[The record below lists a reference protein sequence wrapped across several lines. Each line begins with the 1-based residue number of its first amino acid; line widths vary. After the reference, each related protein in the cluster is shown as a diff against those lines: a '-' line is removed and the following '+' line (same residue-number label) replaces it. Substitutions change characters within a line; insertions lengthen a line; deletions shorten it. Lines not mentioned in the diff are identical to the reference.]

1 MGKALWLTR
10 LFGRRHV
17 LGEAGAAL
25 RTMGPLLRDVVSGRY
40 RPVPWKALGLAAGA
54 FIYLV
59 SPLDLIPDLLVGL
72 GILDDLVIVTWLLG
86 KLDDALADYRLWR
99 GEIPEP
105 DPSDPPAP

>member
-1 MGKALWLTR
+1 MGKAAWLTR
-10 LFGRRHV
+10 LFGRRHA
-17 LGEAGAAL
+17 LGKAGAAL
-25 RTMGPLLRDVVSGRY
+25 RTMGPLLRDVASGRY

-54 FIYLV
+54 FLYLI

-86 KLDDALADYRLWR
+86 KLDDALTDYRLWR

-105 DPSDPPAP
+105 SGPPNP